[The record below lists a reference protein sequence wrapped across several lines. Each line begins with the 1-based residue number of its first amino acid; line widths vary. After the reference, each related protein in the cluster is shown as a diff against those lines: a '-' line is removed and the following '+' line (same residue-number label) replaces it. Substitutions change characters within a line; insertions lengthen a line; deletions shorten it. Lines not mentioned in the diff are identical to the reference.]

1 MENNTKRAI
10 HACHFHIPPVYG
22 WIESRLNQDAMN
34 FLWDAINAVED
45 RASANIRHTL
55 AGQLS
60 TSFKIEDQDQWFT
73 KNVLHHLEEEYTQ
86 RWGRKHAQLNT
97 FHDGPCDLEL
107 QYLWVNYQKQGE
119 YNPMHHHSGIYSFVV
134 WMRNP
139 ADPGLQHMLPNAAGS
154 SNPKNNEFSFTY
166 TNTLGKLESHSI
178 PLSREDEGT
187 ILFFP
192 SALNHGVTPFYECDE
207 ERVSISGNLWLKTRV
222 KCDD

>member
-1 MENNTKRAI
+1 MENNTKKAI
-10 HACHFHIPPVYG
+10 HACHFHVPPVYG

-45 RASANIRHTL
+45 RASASIRSSL

-60 TSFKIEDQDQWFT
+60 TSFAIQDQDQWFT
-73 KNVLHHLEEEYTQ
+73 KNVLYHLEQEYSE

-107 QYLWVNYQKQGE
+107 QHLWVNYQKQGE

-139 ADPGLQHMLPNAAGS
+139 ADPGLQHMLPNSAGS
-154 SNPKNNEFSFTY
+154 SYPKNNEFSFTY
-166 TNTLGKLESHSI
+166 LNTLGKLESHSF
-178 PLSREDEGT
+178 PMGREEEGM

-207 ERVSISGNLWLKTRV
+207 ERVSVSGNLWLKTRA
-222 KCDD
+222 KSDD